1 MNFKLGKIN
10 KREVIT
16 CLLLIIAGY
25 MSARLFTRMNAGFRV
40 GGQSVPDY
48 CKSPKCLYGTYPYS
62 DKQDICNKVSES
74 NCEKTWYK
82 NTAKRGTEEI
92 GIGCYW
98 NKAGK
103 QCVTPGTGFKSA
115 SGCLQKECSYKP
127 PAPPGKT
134 PKPPAP
140 TPPGKTPTPP
150 GVSKTTWDCTNSKCQ
165 EVTGTSGKY
174 DNISDCRA
182 ECTATNY
189 SCNAST
195 SKCAP
200 DSSGSYTNA
209 SDCQKACDS
218 TDWSFW
224 IAVIIWVVSIAP
236 IIGGFIALSEGEGS
250 SIIAFVIGA
259 ILIGG
264 GFVSYKWKSI
274 EGSI

>member
-1 MNFKLGKIN
+1 MNFKLGKID

-16 CLLLIIAGY
+16 CLLLIVVGY

-40 GGQSVPDY
+40 GGQSCD
-48 CKSPKCLYGTYPYS
+48 CTYPYGS
-62 DKQDICNKVSES
+62 DSPNMCYDSSRKRPLIERPKSFCTDQTTES
-74 NCEKTWYK
+74 NCKTAGGRTFVSP
-82 NTAKRGTEEI
+82 NTCKWTGPP
-92 GIGCYW
+92 
-98 NKAGK
+98 
-103 QCVTPGTGFKSA
+103 TP
-115 SGCLQKECSYKP
+115 
-127 PAPPGKT
+127 T

-140 TPPGKTPTPP
+140 TPKPPAPTPKPPAPKPPAPTPP

-195 SKCAP
+195 SKCVP

-218 TDWSFW
+218 TGISITTW

-236 IIGGFIALSEGEGS
+236 IMGGFIALSEGEGGS
-250 SIIAFVIGA
+250 SIIAFAIGA

-264 GFVSYKWKSI
+264 GVVSYKWKSI